1 VTAPSEN
8 PIWGPDWPEVRAL
21 WPLDPSVAHLNHGSF
36 GAVPIP
42 VLQEQER
49 WRRSMDQNPASFF
62 FRTLPDALEGARLAA
77 AEFVKADAGGFVF
90 VPNATHAVN
99 TVLASIYLH
108 PGDEVLLTDHAYGA
122 VRLAAERA
130 CKLAGGTCV
139 VQTVPLPT
147 QGQAELFESVMSG
160 VTDRTRLVIIDHI
173 SSPTALVFPVERL
186 VKELRR
192 RGVVSLVD
200 GAHAVGMVD
209 VDLAELDPDFWT
221 GNFHKWCCS
230 PRGSAGFY
238 VRAERRELTAPLV
251 TSWHSLE
258 GMVRAFS
265 WSGTADYTP
274 YLAVP
279 AALEF
284 MGKLGWERVR
294 EHNRELAA
302 LGSGV
307 LSKAIGTPPP
317 VAVPDGLFEAMT
329 LAELPAGTV
338 NSKDDAEA
346 LSKRIGQ
353 ELRVEVPISFW
364 QDRGFVRLSAQA
376 YNAPA
381 EYERLADGL
390 PGMLDA

>member
-1 VTAPSEN
+1 MEPSAPSEN
-8 PIWGPDWPEVRAL
+8 AIWGPGWPEVRAL
-21 WPLDPSVAHLNHGSF
+21 WPLDPKVAHLNHGSF

-49 WRRSMDQNPASFF
+49 WQRLMEQNPSGFF
-62 FRTLPDALEGARLAA
+62 FRTLPDALERARLAA
-77 AEFVKADAGGFVF
+77 AEFVRADAGGFVF

-99 TVLASIYLH
+99 TVLASIGLH

-130 CKLAGGTCV
+130 CKLAGATCV
-139 VQTVPLPT
+139 VQPVPLQT
-147 QGQAELFESVMSG
+147 QGQDELFESVMSG
-160 VTDRTRLVIIDHI
+160 LTDRTRLAIVDHI
-173 SSPTALVFPVERL
+173 SSPTALVFPVDRL
-186 VKELRR
+186 VKELRN
-192 RGVVSLVD
+192 RGILSLVD

-209 VDLAELDPDFWT
+209 IDLAELDPDFWT

-238 VRAERRELTAPLV
+238 VRADHRELTAPLV

-265 WSGTADYTP
+265 WTGTADYTP

-284 MGKLGWERVR
+284 MEKLGWERLR
-294 EHNRELAA
+294 LHNRELAA
-302 LGSGV
+302 FGREV
-307 LSKAIGTPPP
+307 LTKATEAPSQPPE
-317 VAVPDGLFEAMT
+317 GLFEAMT
-329 LAELPAGTV
+329 IAELPAGTV
-338 NSKDDAEA
+338 TSKDGAEA
-346 LSKRIGQ
+346 LSKRIAE

-364 QDRGFVRLSAQA
+364 QDRGFLRLSAQA

-381 EYERLADGL
+381 DYERLADGL
-390 PGMLDA
+390 PGML